1 MTSQHPEAL
10 RVKMEG
16 TDRMFSKEKEDY
28 RGLKESVESKGF
40 EASKEYREKEA
51 SKEKREIGERRVK
64 MPLGTSRC
72 MLTEVETSYSNIM
85 RVMKHQSSDTMPQQ
99 VFCI

>member
-1 MTSQHPEAL
+1 
-10 RVKMEG
+10 ME
-16 TDRMFSKEKEDY
+16 RMVSKEKGDY
-28 RGLKESVESKGF
+28 KALKVSVESKGF

-51 SKEKREIGERRVK
+51 SQEKRAIGETRVK
-64 MPLGTSRC
+64 MPLDTSRC
-72 MLTEVETSYSNIM
+72 MLTEVETSFSNIM